1 MGDMGEI
8 FRDWGEHK
16 KEKKVQNL
24 ESGLK
29 ILSEKK
35 IDFKMLSE
43 NHVRVGE
50 FDFWPSTGLFIHRAS
65 GRKGRGVFVL
75 LKKIHSKQC

>member
-24 ESGLK
+24 ENGLK

-35 IDFKMLSE
+35 INFKMLSE

-65 GRKGRGVFVL
+65 GRKGRGVFAL